1 MWYDGNKVIIIKL
14 IVVVVGSFC
23 FQGMFSDCIK
33 VIIIK
38 QFKTAHKIN
47 KGESFSKMPG
57 NLVFFECMLQWFQY
71 YHKMSNLL

>member
-38 QFKTAHKIN
+38 QFEWALIYFARQK
-47 KGESFSKMPG
+47 
-57 NLVFFECMLQWFQY
+57 VFMT
-71 YHKMSNLL
+71 NP